1 MHLENLKLSLL
12 LIWDL
17 NLKWKLKFE
26 FQWWLNGVWCFKPIS
41 IERPRSVQQQG
52 TTTLIQT
59 LIICHSS
66 SLFKKKIIELY
77 NYNFFKCI
85 LFNYYLWYR
94 HQKG

>member
-41 IERPRSVQQQG
+41 IERPHD
-52 TTTLIQT
+52 L
-59 LIICHSS
+59 SS
-66 SLFKKKIIELY
+66 
-77 NYNFFKCI
+77 N
-85 LFNYYLWYR
+85 
-94 HQKG
+94 KGLQH